1 MLCLACGLPMHAF
14 QQHAAGAQSEAAANR
29 RPRDPAAV
37 LRIRPPNRFHFSCAP
52 APDNEPLKGAMAA
65 AADLHARIYR
75 SYNLPYDITPGARK
89 STLF

>member
-1 MLCLACGLPMHAF
+1 
-14 QQHAAGAQSEAAANR
+14 
-29 RPRDPAAV
+29 
-37 LRIRPPNRFHFSCAP
+37 
-52 APDNEPLKGAMAA
+52 MAA